1 MGTFLKA
8 VPLVYAN
15 IPLDVIKILNKIAA
29 EFFLFFKIFTFALH
43 SLKKQVCKYHFLK
56 GRMFTIA

>member
-1 MGTFLKA
+1 MGAFLKA

-29 EFFLFFKIFTFALH
+29 EFLFFKIFTFALH